1 VGIALGVVAF
11 IALRAPSV
19 TSKTVA
25 APEAPERLRAA
36 EPAPGYVKIESN
48 PTGASIT
55 FAGRS
60 VGQTPIDLGKVE
72 QGSYLVVASLAGH
85 KTRTFEL
92 KVNSG
97 SNTLLCRLSP
107 EPKR

>member
-1 VGIALGVVAF
+1 MGT
-11 IALRAPSV
+11 LRSR
-19 TSKTVA
+19 S
-25 APEAPERLRAA
+25 
-36 EPAPGYVKIESN
+36 S

-72 QGSYLVVASLAGH
+72 QGTYLVVASLAGH

-92 KVNSG
+92 KVNPG
-97 SNTLLCRLSP
+97 SNTLLCLLSP